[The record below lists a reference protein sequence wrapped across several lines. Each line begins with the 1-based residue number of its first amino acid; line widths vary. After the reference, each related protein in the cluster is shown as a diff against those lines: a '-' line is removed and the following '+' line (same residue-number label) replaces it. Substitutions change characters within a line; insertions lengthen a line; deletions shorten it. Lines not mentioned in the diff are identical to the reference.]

1 MNSFYKVS
9 IDTNNYNI
17 IIINDFLRMF
27 TIQIFSQFL
36 YSYMNNVVFLSTSF
50 LENTSYILLSIL
62 VYWLIFNKIFY
73 FTSKTDKNDENNY
86 DSNLPHY
93 LRIR

>member
-1 MNSFYKVS
+1 MDSIYEIS
-9 IDTNNYNI
+9 IDTNSYNI

-27 TIQIFSQFL
+27 VIQVFSQFM
-36 YSYMNNVVFLSTSF
+36 YSHINNQEFLSYSF

-62 VYWLIFNKIFY
+62 VYWLVFNKILY
-73 FTSKTDKNDENNY
+73 FTGKNSDNY

>member
-1 MNSFYKVS
+1 MDSIYKISV
-9 IDTNNYNI
+9 DTNNYNI

-27 TIQIFSQFL
+27 TIQIFSQFM
-36 YSYMNNVVFLSTSF
+36 YSFMNNVEFLSSSF
-50 LENTSYILLSIL
+50 IENTSYILMSIL
-62 VYWLIFNKIFY
+62 VYWLVFNKIFY
-73 FTSKTDKNDENNY
+73 INNNNNNDY

>member
-1 MNSFYKVS
+1 MNSFYEIL

-27 TIQIFSQFL
+27 VIQINSQFL
-36 YSYMNNVVFLSTSF
+36 YSYMNNVEFLSPSF
-50 LENTSYILLSIL
+50 IENTSYILLSIL
-62 VYWLIFNKIFY
+62 VYWLVFNKIFY
-73 FTSKTDKNDENNY
+73 LTSKTNKDTNY